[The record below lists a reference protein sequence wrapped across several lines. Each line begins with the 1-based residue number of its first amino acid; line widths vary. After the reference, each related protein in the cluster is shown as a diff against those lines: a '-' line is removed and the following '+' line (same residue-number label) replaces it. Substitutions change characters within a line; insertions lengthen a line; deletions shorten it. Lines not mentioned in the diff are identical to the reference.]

1 MKNLKRIICLCA
13 VSAFA
18 LMPGGLAQAETTKAK
33 LFLSTET
40 GPGASVGTVTFTD
53 TPKGLQIKTK
63 LKGLPPGKHGFHV
76 HEKADCGAVEKDGK
90 GVPAMAAG
98 GHYDPE
104 NTGKHLGPDGGGH
117 LGDLPVLEV
126 ADDGTAKVVLRL
138 KKAKAQDFKDRSL
151 MIHAGGDNY
160 SDDPAPLGGG
170 GARIACGA
178 NHTSNH
184 FIASVL
190 ILHKYLL
197 LSSKISVF
205 CKKM

>member
-1 MKNLKRIICLCA
+1 MKKLKQILCIMA
-13 VSAFA
+13 VTAFV
-18 LMPGGLAQAETTKAK
+18 LMPGGLAFAATTKAEV
-33 LFLSTET
+33 FLATDK
-40 GPGASVGTVTFTD
+40 GPGAHIGTVTFTD
-53 TPKGLQIKTK
+53 TPKGLAVKTN

-104 NTGKHLGPDGGGH
+104 KAGKHLGPDNGGH

-126 ADDGTAKVVLRL
+126 AADGTAKMTLMV
-138 KKAKAQDFKDRSL
+138 KKPKADDFKNRSL

-170 GARIACGA
+170 GARIACG
-178 NHTSNH
+178 
-184 FIASVL
+184 I
-190 ILHKYLL
+190 IK
-197 LSSKISVF
+197 
-205 CKKM
+205 